1 MDGLSLL
8 GLVCEKEKQL
18 LKQEEVHHH
27 STEHPYS
34 RAINLSEDITDGQI
48 DCDLD
53 IDHSRVAEYE
63 VVNSIAYTSLLRCQ
77 SFELSTLTQLIHFH
91 CNSAKMKYRD

>member
-53 IDHSRVAEYE
+53 IDHNRVAEYE
-63 VVNSIAYTSLLRCQ
+63 VVNAIAYTSLGVRV
-77 SFELSTLTQLIHFH
+77 LSCQLIHFH
-91 CNSAKMKYRD
+91 CYSAKMKYRDQETR